1 MTIPHFLKIAEKL
14 EIESPEKPNIL
25 RGRCIPSTT
34 EDLDRLREEAE
45 VYPLSFDP
53 DLDLGKPSDFEFRP
67 KIDQGFAGY
76 EDFWR
81 NSNLQRGFSRDA
93 FKGSFFHQ
101 WAVLHNNGRQIKEAV
116 IDAVFDF
123 LDPLIKLDALIKK
136 GEPHYGNSL
145 FFFGK
150 NVVQI
155 ICTFKKEERY
165 IAMTRLMREM
175 AEDELTDI
183 REMARW
189 LQEKS
194 HSQEKR
200 QILASVLAA
209 SSIDNNCTWNIVGIL
224 ADFPRLAK
232 EIRGQYALY
241 MEDFSYDKFVK
252 KLEENS
258 DKFVARIND
267 TLGKILTQ
275 VLSLPVATTA
285 LNIFAKEGKPFGYIA
300 LLLYALICLLSL
312 WYQAVVLVQLRKE
325 LDDYSAS
332 GKIPLALEAQWQ
344 IKSGQ
349 LRKLFYWQYALAVV
363 MEITIF
369 LCILYAEY
377 HVLFFI

>member
-1 MTIPHFLKIAEKL
+1 MTIPRFLEIAEKL
-14 EIESPEKPNIL
+14 DVQEPKTPNIL
-25 RGRCIPSTT
+25 HGRCTPLTAA
-34 EDLDRLREEAE
+34 DVAQLYEEAYGE
-45 VYPLSFDP
+45 EGAKISTLAFKS
-53 DLDLGKPSDFEFRP
+53 DLEIGEPSCFEFRP
-67 KIDQGFAGY
+67 GNNKGFAGY

-81 NSNLQRGFSRDA
+81 NSDLQRGFSRDA
-93 FKGSFFHQ
+93 FKASFFHQ
-101 WAVLHNNGRQIKEAV
+101 WAVLHHDERQIKETV

-123 LDPLIKLDALIKK
+123 LDALIKK
-136 GEPHYGNSL
+136 GVSHGNSL

-155 ICTFKKEERY
+155 VCTFKKEDRY
-165 IAMTRLMREM
+165 MAMTHLMQEM
-175 AEDELTDI
+175 TEDELTEL
-183 REMARW
+183 REMAQW
-189 LQEKS
+189 LQEKP

-209 SSIDNNCTWNIVGIL
+209 ASVDNNYIWNIVGLL

-267 TLGKILTQ
+267 TLGKILSQ
-275 VLSLPVATTA
+275 VLALPVATTA
-285 LNIFAKEGKPFGYIA
+285 LNVFAKEGNLFGYIA
-300 LLLYALICLLSL
+300 LLLYALICLFSL
-312 WYQAVVLVQLRKE
+312 RYQTVVLDHLRKE

-332 GKIPLALEAQWQ
+332 GKIPTALKAQWQ
-344 IKSGQ
+344 TKSGQ

-363 MEITIF
+363 MGITIF
-369 LCILYAEY
+369 LCILYVEY